1 MSKAAISTP
10 KYFGSSGTVR
20 SSNVVR
26 DRIKELTD
34 AIAEGRRVGEKRA
47 EQLEEEVGGSDAEAP
62 RPLRPSRAT
71 R

>member
-10 KYFGSSGTVR
+10 KYLGTVR

-26 DRIKELTD
+26 DRVKKLTD
-34 AIAEGRRVGEKRA
+34 AISNGRRVDEQHEERTEKTDDEDRTRNA
-47 EQLEEEVGGSDAEAP
+47 LV
-62 RPLRPSRAT
+62 PSRA

>member
-20 SSNVVR
+20 SSNIVR
-26 DRIKELTD
+26 DRVKKLTD
-34 AIAEGRRVGEKRA
+34 AISNGRRVDEQREERA
-47 EQLEEEVGGSDAEAP
+47 EQADDEDRTRNALV
-62 RPLRPSRAT
+62 PSRA